1 MSGISTITA
10 PVYGRER
17 DSVYGGAQ
25 SIINRESTT
34 IRQNALIPRSHSP
47 GPIQE
52 PVIEHEHH
60 HVHHHIDHGSV
71 SSVMSRRPK
80 EYYDEPVQS
89 IYERD
94 SRRSSVTSLGG
105 SRRHRRRH
113 RHRDSEGIT
122 REYTHTEIDVRDDLT
137 SVSRNVR
144 RERDYDDD
152 QQSSVSRS
160 RRYDDNQSDWTL
172 IDVPPGTRKITLE
185 ADERGF
191 SGPDVSSATNMRMMG
206 LQQQEMNSSSS
217 SISRSR
223 GVRRSKGASTELWTE
238 VTKDLVTREAIE
250 ELGYPYEETDSFF
263 YIFEYLQKDQIDEL
277 IEVTAEIRHE
287 RVRELE
293 FKRRLEMVD
302 SRDSRS
308 SFGGDERV
316 VERERV
322 HDHVTEVV
330 YADEHP
336 RRRRGRYY
344 H

>member
-10 PVYGRER
+10 PVYGRDR

-34 IRQNALIPRSHSP
+34 IRQNALVPRSHS
-47 GPIQE
+47 PIQE

-71 SSVMSRRPK
+71 SSVMGRRTK
-80 EYYDEPVQS
+80 EYYNEPVQS
-89 IYERD
+89 VYEHD

-105 SRRHRRRH
+105 TRRHRRRH

-122 REYTHTEIDVRDDLT
+122 RQYTHTEIDVRDDLT
-137 SVSRNVR
+137 SVSRNNVR
-144 RERDYDDD
+144 RDYDEE
-152 QQSSVSRS
+152 SSVSRS

-206 LQQQEMNSSSS
+206 LQQQQQQSETLT

-223 GVRRSKGASTELWTE
+223 GVRRSKSSTELWTE

-250 ELGYPYEETDSFF
+250 ELGYPYEETDSFY

-293 FKRRLEMVD
+293 FKRRLQMVD
-302 SRDSRS
+302 GRDSRS
-308 SFGGDERV
+308 SFGGNDERV
-316 VERERV
+316 VERESI